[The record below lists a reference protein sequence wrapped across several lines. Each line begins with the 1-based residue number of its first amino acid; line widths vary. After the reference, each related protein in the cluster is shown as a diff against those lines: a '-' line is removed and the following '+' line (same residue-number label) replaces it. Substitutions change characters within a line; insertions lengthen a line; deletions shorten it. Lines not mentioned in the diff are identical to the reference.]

1 MLDPI
6 GGYEKIRDLL
16 ISQIETTQRISN
28 PSLQAL
34 RKSLLADT
42 NTLTNSPI
50 LEPVPRYQTSNY
62 KLEDLL
68 ALEEEN
74 PLHDFSEAERS
85 IFINLVLSGLFDG
98 APDNSNLT
106 LSRKSLYKPYLH
118 QMQMLAKGVKSGQ
131 PGVVTSGTG
140 SGKTESFML
149 PILAAISKEALKW
162 PKPLNELKGNAWFK
176 KGNSFELQRKNE
188 HPERPKAV
196 RALILYPMNA
206 LVEDQLTRLRKTLS
220 SPEALQ
226 VLDQHANGNRIYF
239 GRYTSKSPVTGFLNH
254 PRLADDKE
262 EIKFRKK
269 RIQKLKDELTQ
280 LQQYH
285 ENAKEFDERNANVL
299 EKNQY
304 LFPNVFGSELISR
317 WDMQETP
324 PDILVT
330 NTSMLSIMLSREVD
344 HGVFENTKKWLI
356 SDPNAYFYLVLDEL
370 HLIRGSSGTEIAG
383 LIRYLIHRLGLDQP
397 EHRHKLR
404 ILASS
409 ASLPTEGSLAKESLN
424 YLNDFFG
431 SNGLYKNSADVP
443 NDNQWLH
450 AIVKGEQI
458 GFNTIS
464 DRLDAEL
471 FETFTEQYVESEFNY
486 DEFKKITD
494 KAKAIEYLASSFET
508 NLTDIFN
515 NLHLSQSLF
524 IEKLQALVEYISNLL
539 NSYCFDIK
547 NNTIKPRNLK
557 YLSQSIFGSENLKAL
572 RGLLIIR
579 GFNDLLPSLYR
590 IDSLPS
596 L

>member
-1 MLDPI
+1 
-6 GGYEKIRDLL
+6 
-16 ISQIETTQRISN
+16 
-28 PSLQAL
+28 
-34 RKSLLADT
+34 
-42 NTLTNSPI
+42 
-50 LEPVPRYQTSNY
+50 
-62 KLEDLL
+62 
-68 ALEEEN
+68 
-74 PLHDFSEAERS
+74 
-85 IFINLVLSGLFDG
+85 
-98 APDNSNLT
+98 
-106 LSRKSLYKPYLH
+106 
-118 QMQMLAKGVKSGQ
+118 
-131 PGVVTSGTG
+131 
-140 SGKTESFML
+140 
-149 PILAAISKEALKW
+149 
-162 PKPLNELKGNAWFK
+162 
-176 KGNSFELQRKNE
+176 
-188 HPERPKAV
+188 
-196 RALILYPMNA
+196 
-206 LVEDQLTRLRKTLS
+206 
-220 SPEALQ
+220 
-226 VLDQHANGNRIYF
+226 
-239 GRYTSKSPVTGFLNH
+239 
-254 PRLADDKE
+254 LADDKE

-596 L
+596 LRIHTFFKSLEGLYAAPYSSEEGVSFVAGSLTTDRGKYLTQTPQGIQRNFEWLVCEACGELFIGGQKRKDSPTQISISTIGFNLEELPEKATDTLYENLMAENYAVFYQRMMKNL

>member
-1 MLDPI
+1 M
-6 GGYEKIRDLL
+6 KM
-16 ISQIETTQRISN
+16 Q
-28 PSLQAL
+28 
-34 RKSLLADT
+34 KSLM
-42 NTLTNSPI
+42 
-50 LEPVPRYQTSNY
+50 
-62 KLEDLL
+62 K
-68 ALEEEN
+68 
-74 PLHDFSEAERS
+74 
-85 IFINLVLSGLFDG
+85 
-98 APDNSNLT
+98 
-106 LSRKSLYKPYLH
+106 
-118 QMQMLAKGVKSGQ
+118 
-131 PGVVTSGTG
+131 
-140 SGKTESFML
+140 
-149 PILAAISKEALKW
+149 
-162 PKPLNELKGNAWFK
+162 
-176 KGNSFELQRKNE
+176 
-188 HPERPKAV
+188 
-196 RALILYPMNA
+196 
-206 LVEDQLTRLRKTLS
+206 
-220 SPEALQ
+220 
-226 VLDQHANGNRIYF
+226 
-239 GRYTSKSPVTGFLNH
+239 
-254 PRLADDKE
+254 
-262 EIKFRKK
+262 
-269 RIQKLKDELTQ
+269 
-280 LQQYH
+280 
-285 ENAKEFDERNANVL
+285 RNANVL

-443 NDNQWLH
+443 NDNQWLMQSGK
-450 AIVKGEQI
+450 ANKLVLI
-458 GFNTIS
+458 
-464 DRLDAEL
+464 
-471 FETFTEQYVESEFNY
+471 QYLIDLMLNY
-486 DEFKKITD
+486 LKHSQNNMLNQNLIMMSSKITD

-547 NNTIKPRNLK
+547 
-557 YLSQSIFGSENLKAL
+557 
-572 RGLLIIR
+572 IIR
-579 GFNDLLPSLYR
+579 LNHA
-590 IDSLPS
+590 I
-596 L
+596 

>member
-579 GFNDLLPSLYR
+579 GFNDLLPSL
-590 IDSLPS
+590 
-596 L
+596 